1 MHSSTNW
8 YTLQVKRTTLT
19 FLALLV
25 GSILAGV
32 YLRGF
37 NILNT
42 PFSFDQV
49 QIAQAADE
57 IAAGNPTLIGPRTGP
72 ASMFT
77 GPLIYYVT
85 AVLSLGMEMPYAI
98 AYTALFL
105 SFVTGVTIAGL
116 SVRYLE
122 RSHAVIP
129 VILWAF
135 SPFLIALDRIVW
147 NPNIM
152 VLAAALSF
160 FPLLKKKQLWFG
172 DMVLLAVGTFLGYQ
186 AHFSG
191 LLLVGFVIAGL
202 IVRKLTK
209 TDTQCFVSVAAGV
222 LAILGLVA
230 SVLPTVLFDYRNNWQ
245 NARGLLEM
253 VSNKDKVSDFGS
265 FVRFPHKVFIIV
277 ETFGKVFFGSSP
289 FWVLVLAGFA
299 ATGAFFK
306 KQIEER
312 SWNNV
317 LIFGGWLASVAVIY
331 SLYRE
336 STPEYYFLL
345 LIPVFLV
352 AGAYIF
358 MNAFSRSQRV
368 VLLSLFVVYGTLVSR
383 ATNRDSQGL
392 SLANQLKIVDA
403 VEALQTPIGQVVYDI
418 KPVESL
424 GIRYLMK
431 SYEAEV
437 AAAGNI
443 GELLHI
449 IYPLGSS
456 NIFTTQVAHDV
467 AIWVDTRTDANVNYL
482 TTDSF
487 ILKAPAGV
495 SFYRIT
501 GGEEKMFGYDGWLVT
516 QATDGE
522 QKVIG
527 SVFVEKKVMVL
538 ENDTARKLNPAN
550 DRWLLEGSDVP
561 AFETFLEIEPATQPR
576 RIMIT
581 QEYVF
586 VTTILDQEL
595 LELISL

>member
-1 MHSSTNW
+1 
-8 YTLQVKRTTLT
+8 VKRTTLIYI
-19 FLALLV
+19 ALFVGSLV
-25 GSILAGV
+25 GGLC
-32 YLRGF
+32 LRGF

-85 AVLSLGMEMPYAI
+85 AALSLGMDMPYAI

-105 SFVTGVTIAGL
+105 SFLTGVAIVGL
-116 SVRYLE
+116 SLRYLE
-122 RSHAVIP
+122 KSQAVIP
-129 VILWAF
+129 VILWGF
-135 SPFLIALDRIVW
+135 SPFLVSLDRIVW

-160 FPLLKKKQLWFG
+160 FPLLKKKQLWFV
-172 DMVLLAVGTFLGYQ
+172 DMVLLSAGTFLGYQ

-202 IVRKLTK
+202 IVRRLTK
-209 TDTQCFVSVAAGV
+209 IDTQWFVSVAAAV
-222 LAILGLVA
+222 LAIVGLLA
-230 SVLPTVLFDYRNNWQ
+230 SVVPTVLFDYRHDWQ
-245 NARGLLEM
+245 NLRGLLDM
-253 VSNKDKVSDFGS
+253 VGNKDKVSDFGS
-265 FVRFPHKVFIIV
+265 FARFPHKVFVIL

-289 FWVLVLAGFA
+289 FWVLVLSGLA
-299 ATGAFFK
+299 ATGAFFA
-306 KQIEER
+306 KQMQEK
-312 SWNNV
+312 SWNFV
-317 LIFGGWLASVAVIY
+317 LITAGWLGGIAIIY

-352 AGAYIF
+352 AGSYVF
-358 MNAFSRSQRV
+358 MHTFTKSQRV
-368 VLLSLFVVYGTLVSR
+368 VLLSFFVVYGTLVSR
-383 ATNRDSQGL
+383 ATHRDSQGL
-392 SLANQLKIVDA
+392 SLANQVKIVSA
-403 VEALQTPIGQVVYDI
+403 VEALATPIGKVVYDI

-431 SYEAEV
+431 SYEAGL
-437 AAAGNI
+437 ADGGNT

-449 IYPLGSS
+449 IYPLGNS
-456 NIFTTQVAHDV
+456 NIFTKQVAHNV
-467 AIWVDTRTDANVNYL
+467 AIWVDSRTDTSRSYL

-495 SFYRIT
+495 TFYAIT
-501 GGEEKMFGYDGWLVT
+501 GGEEMMFGYDGWLVT
-516 QATDGE
+516 QANQAE

-527 SVFVEKKVMVL
+527 SLFVERKVMVL

-550 DRWLLEGSDVP
+550 DRWLVEGSDVP
-561 AFETFLEIEPATQPR
+561 AFETFLEIKPANPGQSR
-576 RIMIT
+576 RIMFT

-586 VTTILDQEL
+586 VTTISDTAL
-595 LELISL
+595 LEQISL